1 MAKSLL
7 KVIFLASVCL
17 VTTAEFVPS
26 VGVGEAAAVDVT
38 VYSLRCTDQRLRSG
52 PMNELVSP

>member
-7 KVIFLASVCL
+7 KAIFLASVYL

-26 VGVGEAAAVDVT
+26 VGVW
-38 VYSLRCTDQRLRSG
+38 
-52 PMNELVSP
+52 